1 MRPSK
6 VVSGMTVVFMRGHI
20 GRFSMISSSSR
31 AELAST
37 IKARPMTPLIGPGDD
52 LLLRLQLLAQL
63 EGRQDVVLDEGQPLL
78 RGRRAAGIGEF
89 QVDEILHGFSPSRMG
104 NSDQKRA
111 TGAATRESECVVA

>member
-1 MRPSK
+1 
-6 VVSGMTVVFMRGHI
+6 
-20 GRFSMISSSSR
+20 
-31 AELAST
+31 
-37 IKARPMTPLIGPGDD
+37 MTPLIGPGDD